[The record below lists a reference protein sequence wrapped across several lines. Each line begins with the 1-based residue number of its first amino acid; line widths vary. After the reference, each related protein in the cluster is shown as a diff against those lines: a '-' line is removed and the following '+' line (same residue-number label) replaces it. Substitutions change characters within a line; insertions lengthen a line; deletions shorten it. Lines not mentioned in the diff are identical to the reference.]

1 MKLWVFWMCISF
13 WWVASPIWPTWRADA
28 CISIQSSQPTDVTTG
43 RDGLGPTV
51 VSKGPLLW
59 GLVSL
64 LMKKKTNRFINKNEE
79 IPKSPPWKPEASLH
93 CPSPAQQLLWSCADF
108 FSHSANPTM
117 QSGPLSSL
125 TFLQPMWTANPCISQ
140 ICKNMWEKQ
149 ALPGKDIVTHKSQE
163 KKNLNWSSIVTH

>member
-1 MKLWVFWMCISF
+1 
-13 WWVASPIWPTWRADA
+13 
-28 CISIQSSQPTDVTTG
+28 
-43 RDGLGPTV
+43 
-51 VSKGPLLW
+51 
-59 GLVSL
+59 
-64 LMKKKTNRFINKNEE
+64 MKKKKNRFINKNEE

-163 KKNLNWSSIVTH
+163 KKI